1 MQNINTKK
9 TNGSTICTD
18 SERKLVASAM
28 VKAGYNN
35 ITPEMVH
42 KVPNKWGFDV
52 YVAVVGDAMVVYT
65 PKWDYHNDGGFNFV
79 CFQSLKCL

>member
-1 MQNINTKK
+1 MQNNNINTKK
-9 TNGSTICTD
+9 TNGNTICND

-35 ITPEMVH
+35 VKPEMVH
-42 KVPNKWGFDV
+42 KIPNQWGFDV

-65 PKWDYHNDGGFNFV
+65 PHWDYHNNGGFNFV
-79 CFQSLKCL
+79 CF